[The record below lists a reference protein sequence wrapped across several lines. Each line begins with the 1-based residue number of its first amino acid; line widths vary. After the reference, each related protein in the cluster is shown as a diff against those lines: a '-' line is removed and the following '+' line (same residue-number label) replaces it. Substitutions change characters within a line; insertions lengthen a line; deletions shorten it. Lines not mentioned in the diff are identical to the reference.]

1 MCCNS
6 DSASTSSPSTYC
18 FHVTRDIDLAGNM
31 MDVLFDSTTIPSMRA
46 AWDEKREVV
55 GLLSPRGGVV
65 LCFRSM
71 RMSWYTKIDTIPIVQ
86 SWLPAIYCLSP
97 INFGH
102 HPPCGLGGLSID
114 CRRRYYGLS
123 LRLEYSN
130 IDTRISLS
138 CADII
143 VSISWKLLGFIST
156 DGGILFHQSNTISP
170 SPPDRPAS

>member
-1 MCCNS
+1 MSNCYRLMCCNS

-55 GLLSPRGGVV
+55 GLLSPRRGVV

-86 SWLPAIYCLSP
+86 SCASRHL
-97 INFGH
+97 
-102 HPPCGLGGLSID
+102 LSIPHQFWPPSTMWPG
-114 CRRRYYGLS
+114 RAIN
-123 LRLEYSN
+123 RLP
-130 IDTRISLS
+130 T
-138 CADII
+138 
-143 VSISWKLLGFIST
+143 T
-156 DGGILFHQSNTISP
+156 ILWLVLE
-170 SPPDRPAS
+170 A